1 MDMGMIGASRTAP
14 TDAQPMVRPGV
25 NPATG
30 HAYPNHLSQMQI
42 VNKGNRILHSP
53 ETSDHIVEML
63 KTGGRPEESVAK
75 VMLYI
80 FSIVDNAARQAGQEI
95 DDQDRIIALVQL
107 VKMAAEL
114 AKAAGAFTLN
124 DKQMQLAIS
133 LSIQMYL
140 KQEIAAGRI
149 DPQKLQADLQKGIAA
164 MPPDKQKE
172 LNQSVLSINQTAMGG
187 PNEATEPAAEEV
199 AEPPTA
205 EVAESPKGIVGAR

>member
-1 MDMGMIGASRTAP
+1 MDMGMIGASRTPQQTSAAP
-14 TDAQPMVRPGV
+14 QDPQQQIPVDHAQ
-25 NPATG
+25 
-30 HAYPNHLSQMQI
+30 PNHLSQMQI

-53 ETSDHIVEML
+53 DTSDHIVEML

-75 VMLYI
+75 VMLYV

-95 DDQDRIIALVQL
+95 DDQDRIVALAQL

-114 AKAAGAFTLN
+114 AKAAGLFTLN
-124 DKQMQLAIS
+124 EKQMQLAIS

-187 PNEATEPAAEEV
+187 PEESSEPAAEETV
-199 AEPPTA
+199 EPPNA
-205 EVAESPKGIVGAR
+205 EVTEAPKGIVGAR